1 MSTQFENNDALSGS
15 LFVGGNSPPAN
26 PVGSNGSPLAAS
38 QMANSLTQTTTLSTR
53 QASVPDP
60 WEWMEEHYVMADL
73 FDMVDRM
80 SAQLAA
86 EGLAADNALS
96 VTPDGDLVLSAE
108 AEEILK
114 AQCSEASWQCF
125 EMYLLS

>member
-1 MSTQFENNDALSGS
+1 
-15 LFVGGNSPPAN
+15 
-26 PVGSNGSPLAAS
+26 
-38 QMANSLTQTTTLSTR
+38 MANSLTQTTTLSTR

>member
-1 MSTQFENNDALSGS
+1 
-15 LFVGGNSPPAN
+15 
-26 PVGSNGSPLAAS
+26 
-38 QMANSLTQTTTLSTR
+38 
-53 QASVPDP
+53 
-60 WEWMEEHYVMADL
+60 MEEHYVMADL